1 MKEYIKPLFLIHEE
15 LFDEILVVSKVDEE
29 KDIFDYDVEI

>member
-1 MKEYIKPLFLIHEE
+1 MKEYIKPLFYIQEN

-29 KDIFDYDVEI
+29 QDIFDYDVEL